1 MKMKK
6 RGKIKKLLK
15 KKKKIKKK
23 KMKKK
28 KKNLLYLTKE
38 IQLLKKGLIPNL
50 IFLIIK

>member
-1 MKMKK
+1 MKK

-38 IQLLKKGLIPNL
+38 IQLFKIKNKTFKTLK
-50 IFLIIK
+50 IFLY